1 MATQTNGTLDELKD
15 TLVVCQTHQGH
26 QIRATTIRLTR
37 HLAIFEVYSPFPLL
51 QLSEVLTE
59 FRILLHERVIYSGRA
74 VVSNLINTGGVVVC
88 EVQLEESWVD
98 FDSITANGTSTL
110 QGKFLEFMRS
120 AQQAFHILPEFKLVV
135 ADMQIFLQDVRH
147 WLDQVELGIQAQ
159 PSGSRQQLE
168 QQVIADA
175 QQPILPML
183 GLLFE
188 KFEEVCRRIP
198 PELRPAHRTYVKRQL
213 HPIVLCAP
221 FMYRT
226 FKKPLGYAGDYE
238 MVSMMVRDP
247 REGASVFAKVLN
259 TFFLQTPPVV
269 AHRNRITQLKHVLK
283 SEAMRLLPKHRPIKI
298 FNLGC
303 GPAKEIQEFLEESDL
318 GNQANFTLL
327 DFNEETLQHTQRV
340 LQDIIARQHRATSVQ
355 LVKKS
360 VTQVLKEAAK
370 SHSGLLASDYDLVY
384 CAGLFDYL
392 PGPICQKLVSAFYH
406 MLAPGGL
413 VLVTNV
419 DETNPARNWMEYSV
433 DWHLIYRNRARMSE
447 LCPLGVPEDNC
458 RIQSEESG
466 VNIFMEVRKPNG

>member
-1 MATQTNGTLDELKD
+1 MTAATTDELKD
-15 TLVVCQTHQGH
+15 TLVVCQTHQGN
-26 QIRATTIRLTR
+26 QIRATTVRLTR

-51 QLSEVLTE
+51 QLSEVLND
-59 FRILLHERVIYSGRA
+59 FRILLSERVIYSGRA
-74 VVSNLINTGGVVVC
+74 VVSNLISTGGVAVC
-88 EVQLEESWVD
+88 EVHLEDSWVD
-98 FDSITANGTSTL
+98 FDSITANGSSTL

-120 AQQAFHILPEFKLVV
+120 AQQSFHILPEFKLVV
-135 ADMQIFLQDVRH
+135 ADMQIFLQDIRR
-147 WLDQVELGIQAQ
+147 WLDQVELGILAQ

-183 GLLFE
+183 ALLFE
-188 KFEEVCRRIP
+188 KFEETCLKIP

-269 AHRNRITQLKHVLK
+269 AHRNRIAELKQVLRN
-283 SEAMRLLPKHRPIKI
+283 EAVRLLPKNRPVKI

-303 GPAKEIQEFLEESDL
+303 GPAKEVHDFIDESDL
-318 GNQANFTLL
+318 ANQTQFTLL
-327 DFNEETLQHTQRV
+327 DFNEETLQHTQRL
-340 LQDIIARQHRATSVQ
+340 LQDIIARRHRGASVQ

-360 VTQVLKEAAK
+360 VTQILKEIAK
-370 SHSGLLASDYDLVY
+370 SNSGLLGPDYDLVY

-392 PGPICQKLVSAFYH
+392 PGPICQRLVNAFYH

-419 DETNPARNWMEYSV
+419 DEANPARNWMEYSV
-433 DWHLIYRNRARMSE
+433 DWHLIYRNHAKMSE
-447 LCPLGVPEDNC
+447 LRPAGVPDDNC

-466 VNIFMEVRKPNG
+466 VNIFMELRKPND